1 MYFWREKQ
9 TSEPSSDGRNQQQQ
23 NQTAFTITIEAK
35 EGVES
40 GVSAKDRVTTIR
52 TAVAENAQAE
62 HIASQDMYFR
72 LLPEKMVYSKDVD
85 ILKEA

>member
-1 MYFWREKQ
+1 MVKP
-9 TSEPSSDGRNQQQQ
+9 T
-23 NQTAFTITIEAK
+23 TAKIRQHSPLRLKPK

-62 HIASQDMYFR
+62 HIASPDTYFR
-72 LLPEKMVYSKDVD
+72 LLPEKMVYSKDAA
-85 ILKEA
+85 IPKEV